1 MTRDEELAAVAAE
14 ALTCRRCE
22 LAETRRNVVF
32 GVGPA
37 ATPLMLVGEGP
48 GETEDAT
55 GLPFVGR
62 AGALLDKALH
72 ANGMLRKHV
81 YITNIV
87 KCRASLVENGRVQ
100 NRPPRVSEVDAC
112 RDWLLRQ
119 IAIVRPLVIVCIGG
133 PSAGLLIR
141 KGFQISR
148 ERGVFFPSPF
158 CHAIVAVLHP
168 AYILRQDGPA
178 FDASYDLL
186 VRDIGAA
193 RQKVIELKRAIA
205 AGTLD
210 ETPPGPEPVP
220 AAEPEPAAPPEPS
233 LFDL

>member
-1 MTRDEELAAVAAE
+1 VTRDDELAAVAAE
-14 ALTCRRCE
+14 ASECRRCE
-22 LAETRRNVVF
+22 LAESRTNVVF
-32 GVGPA
+32 GIGPA
-37 ATPLMLVGEGP
+37 TTPLMLVGEGP
-48 GETEDAT
+48 GQTEDAT

-62 AGALLDKALH
+62 AGALLDKALQ

-100 NRPPRVSEVDAC
+100 NRPPRVAEVDAC
-112 RDWLLRQ
+112 RDWLLKQ
-119 IAIVRPLVIVCIGG
+119 IAIIRPLVIVCIGG
-133 PSAGLLIR
+133 PSANLLIR

-148 ERGVFFPSPF
+148 ERGTFYPSSF

-178 FDASYDLL
+178 FDASYGLL
-186 VRDIGAA
+186 VQDLGAA

-210 ETPPGPEPVP
+210 ETPHAPEPVASDEPEPVP
-220 AAEPEPAAPPEPS
+220 PAAPS